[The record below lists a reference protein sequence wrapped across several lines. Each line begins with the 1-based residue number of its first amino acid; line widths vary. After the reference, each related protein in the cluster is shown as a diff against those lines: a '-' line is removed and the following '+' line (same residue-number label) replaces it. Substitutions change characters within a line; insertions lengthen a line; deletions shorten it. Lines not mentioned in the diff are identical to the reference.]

1 MFSGPAVLGTD
12 LPARFEPLFF
22 TVSRDARFASG
33 DRRAQNDGRP
43 SGPSYLMTCCGR
55 RFMRRG
61 LEFISFW

>member
-1 MFSGPAVLGTD
+1 MFSGPVVLGTD
-12 LPARFEPLFF
+12 LPARFEPLF

-33 DRRAQNDGRP
+33 NRRAQNDGRP
-43 SGPSYLMTCCGR
+43 SGPSYLMSCCGR